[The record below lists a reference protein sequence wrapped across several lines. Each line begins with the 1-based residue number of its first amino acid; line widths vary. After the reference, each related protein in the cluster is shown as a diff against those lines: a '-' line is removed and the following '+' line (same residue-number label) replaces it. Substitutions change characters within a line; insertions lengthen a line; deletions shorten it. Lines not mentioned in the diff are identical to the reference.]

1 MKLHLKNDLAVNRH
15 PLMNKLSLLL
25 IGVFLSCAI
34 FALLI
39 QNLATAGLWLSLL
52 LQAALIFCGFYY
64 IEKHSPLRLI
74 NWGLLATV
82 IALVLIFALGINLLP
97 LNL

>member
-1 MKLHLKNDLAVNRH
+1 MKLHIKNDLAVNRH

-25 IGVFLSCAI
+25 IGVFLSCVI
-34 FALLI
+34 FATLI
-39 QNLATAGLWLSLL
+39 QNFANTGLWLSLL

-64 IEKHSPLRLI
+64 IEKSSPLRLI
-74 NWGLLATV
+74 TWGLLATV